1 MARAIAF
8 DAYGTL
14 FDVHSVRAL
23 CEEMFPGKGAAL
35 SQLWRLKQ
43 LEYTWL
49 RSLMGRYEDFWAV
62 TRDALVYALKNQ
74 GITPVE
80 ADLDRLMGEYLRLSP
95 HAEAAEALKRLK
107 EMGIRLSI
115 ASNGSPA
122 MLDAVVRNA
131 GFDTLLEAVISVDPV
146 RVFKPH
152 DAAYKIVTD
161 TLGLPANEILFVSSN
176 GFDVAG
182 ASHYGFESVWIQRS
196 TGQMEEL
203 GVQPRH
209 AIRFL
214 TDIPALLA

>member
-1 MARAIAF
+1 MAKAIAF

-23 CEEMFPGKGAAL
+23 SEELFPGKGPAL
-35 SQLWRLKQ
+35 SQIWRQKQ

-62 TRDALVYALKNQ
+62 TRDALVYALKSQ
-74 GITPVE
+74 GIAPT
-80 ADLDRLMGEYLRLSP
+80 AMTLDRLMDEYLRLQP
-95 HAEAAEALKRLK
+95 HTEAGEALHRLK
-107 EMGIRLSI
+107 AMGIRLSI

-131 GFDTLLEAVISVDPV
+131 GFEPLLEAVISVDPV

-152 DAAYKIVTD
+152 DAAYKIVTE
-161 TLGLPANEILFVSSN
+161 TLDLPAKDILFVSSN

-182 ASHYGFESVWIQRS
+182 ASYYGFESVWIQRS
-196 TGQMEEL
+196 TGQIEEL
-203 GVQPRH
+203 GIQPRH

-214 TDIPALLA
+214 TDIPALL

>member
-1 MARAIAF
+1 MAKAIAF

-23 CEEMFPGKGAAL
+23 SEELFPGKGPAL
-35 SQLWRLKQ
+35 SQIWRQKQ

-62 TRDALVYALKNQ
+62 TRDALVYALKSQ
-74 GITPVE
+74 GIAPTTVV
-80 ADLDRLMGEYLRLSP
+80 LDRLMDEYLRLQP
-95 HAEAAEALKRLK
+95 HTEAGEALHRLK
-107 EMGIRLSI
+107 SMGIRLSI

-131 GFDTLLEAVISVDPV
+131 GFETLLEAVISVDPV

-161 TLGLPANEILFVSSN
+161 TLDLPAKDILFVSSN

-182 ASHYGFESVWIQRS
+182 ASYYGFESVWIQRS

-203 GVQPRH
+203 GIQPRH

-214 TDIPALLA
+214 TDIPALL

>member
-1 MARAIAF
+1 MVKAIAF

-35 SQLWRLKQ
+35 SQLWRQKQ

-49 RSLMGRYEDFWAV
+49 RSLMGRYADFWAV

-74 GITPVE
+74 GIAPVD
-80 ADLDRLMGEYLRLSP
+80 ADLDRLMGEYLRLAP
-95 HAEAAEALKRLK
+95 HTEAAEALKRLK

-131 GFDTLLEAVISVDPV
+131 GFGALLEAVISVDPV

-152 DAAYKIVTD
+152 DAAYRIVTD
-161 TLGLPANEILFVSSN
+161 TLGLPAGDILFVSSN

-182 ASHYGFESVWIQRS
+182 ASHYGFETVWIQRS
-196 TGQMEEL
+196 AGQMEEL

-214 TDIPALLA
+214 TDIPALL

>member
-1 MARAIAF
+1 MVRAIAF

-23 CEEMFPGKGAAL
+23 CEEMFPGKGPAL
-35 SQLWRLKQ
+35 SQLWRQKQ

-49 RSLMGRYEDFWAV
+49 RSLMGRYEDFWSV

-74 GITPVE
+74 AIAPAE
-80 ADLDRLMGEYLRLSP
+80 AALDRLMDEYLRLQP
-95 HAEAAEALKRLK
+95 HAEAGEALHQLK
-107 EMGIRLSI
+107 QKGIRLSI

-122 MLDAVVRNA
+122 MLDAVARNA
-131 GFDTLLEAVISVDPV
+131 GFETLLEAVISVDPV

-152 DAAYKIVTD
+152 DAAYRIVTE
-161 TLGLPANEILFVSSN
+161 TLGLPAEDILFVSSN

-182 ASHYGFESVWIQRS
+182 ASHYGFETVWIQRS

-209 AIRFL
+209 SIRFL
-214 TDIPALLA
+214 TDIPALL

>member
-1 MARAIAF
+1 MAKAIAF

-23 CEEMFPGKGAAL
+23 SEELFPGKGPAL
-35 SQLWRLKQ
+35 SQIWRQKQ

-62 TRDALVYALKNQ
+62 TRDALVYALKSQ
-74 GITPVE
+74 GIAPTTVV
-80 ADLDRLMGEYLRLSP
+80 LDRLMDEYLRLQP
-95 HAEAAEALKRLK
+95 HTEAGEALHRLK
-107 EMGIRLSI
+107 SMGIRLSI

-131 GFDTLLEAVISVDPV
+131 GFETLLEAVISVDPV

-152 DAAYKIVTD
+152 DAAYKIVTE
-161 TLGLPANEILFVSSN
+161 TLDLPAKDILFVSSN

-182 ASHYGFESVWIQRS
+182 ASYYGFESVWIQRS

-203 GVQPRH
+203 GIQPRH

-214 TDIPALLA
+214 TDIPGLL